1 MTEMVPKA
9 RLIREKTARKEAER
23 VLEEKSR
30 EIFEKNNALQQLSD
44 ELEQKVIERTA
55 ELERARDEALSANR
69 MKSAFLANMS
79 HEIRTPLTAI
89 IGFSENIQAGI
100 LSEEE
105 SRVGLGNIIRNSHH
119 LLTVLNEVLDIS
131 KIESGQLHIEN
142 NRFSLNRLLNE
153 IDSVFRGVCK
163 DKGLYF
169 ELEASDNLPQDIV
182 SDETRLRQI
191 LMNLLGNAVKFT
203 ENGRI
208 TIGVK
213 FTPGNNAFEF
223 AVRDTGIGMNETQ
236 ISQLFKPFVQADTSI
251 TRKYGGTGLGLSI
264 SKNLAELMGGYIIV
278 NSSPGKGSEFVLSLS
293 CSEVFN
299 EAEHNLDYG
308 DVKNW
313 KPLSGKVLVVEDNE
327 MNQLLIGQNLAAAG
341 VEYDLEGNGEDGF
354 QAALSGDYDL
364 VLMDIQM
371 PVMDGKEACTILRSV
386 GYNSPIIALTA
397 NVMPEDVEEYAQI
410 GFNLHLAKPIERE
423 KFYSTLA
430 RLLKP
435 QVDPNRTFNSQ
446 QKTELQDLDVY
457 NEIKSKFIQQL
468 PDYRDKLQIALT
480 NNEQKS
486 VESVLHQLKG
496 LCGNFDLPELTEL
509 VLTSYEAVR
518 KQPLQ
523 DILEQLHDVID
534 GIKETEKEFN

>member
-1 MTEMVPKA
+1 MTDMVPKA
-9 RLIREKTARKEAER
+9 RLIRENAARKEAER

-30 EIFEKNNALQQLSD
+30 EIFEKNRALKQLSD
-44 ELEQKVIERTA
+44 ELEQKVIARTVQ
-55 ELERARDEALSANR
+55 LEKARDEALSANR

-105 SRVGLGNIIRNSHH
+105 SRIGLGNIIRNSHH

-131 KIESGQLHIEN
+131 KIESGQLQIEN
-142 NRFSLNRLLNE
+142 NRFSLNRLLDE
-153 IDSVFRGVCK
+153 IDSIFLGVCK

-169 ELEASDNLPQDIV
+169 ELEAPDNLPQDIII
-182 SDETRLRQI
+182 DETRLRQI

-208 TIGVK
+208 TISVK
-213 FTPGNNAFEF
+213 FESKNNAFEF
-223 AVRDTGIGMNETQ
+223 SVRDTGIGMNQSQ

-264 SKNLAELMGGYIIV
+264 SKNLAELMGGDIEV
-278 NSSPGKGSEFVLSLS
+278 NSSPGIGSEFVLSLS
-293 CSEVFN
+293 CDEVFD
-299 EAEHNLDYG
+299 EVEHNLDFG
-308 DVKNW
+308 NVKNW
-313 KPLSGKVLVVEDNE
+313 KPLQGKVLVVEDNE

-341 VEYDLEGNGEDGF
+341 VEYDFEGNGEDGF
-354 QAALSGDYDL
+354 QAALAGDYDL
-364 VLMDIQM
+364 ILMDIQM
-371 PVMDGKEACTILRSV
+371 PVMDGKEACKILRSV

-397 NVMPEDVEEYAQI
+397 NVMPEDVQEYSRI
-410 GFNLHLAKPIERE
+410 GFNVHLAKPIERD

-430 RLLKP
+430 RFLKP
-435 QVDPNRTFNSQ
+435 KITPRQQSDPQT
-446 QKTELQDLDVY
+446 KTPLQTLDVY
-457 NEIKSKFIQQL
+457 DNIKSKFIKQL
-468 PDYRDKLQIALT
+468 PEYRDNLESALA

-486 VESVLHQLKG
+486 AESVLHQLKG

-523 DILEQLHDVID
+523 DIFEQLQEVIE
-534 GIKETEKEFN
+534 GINKTVKEFN